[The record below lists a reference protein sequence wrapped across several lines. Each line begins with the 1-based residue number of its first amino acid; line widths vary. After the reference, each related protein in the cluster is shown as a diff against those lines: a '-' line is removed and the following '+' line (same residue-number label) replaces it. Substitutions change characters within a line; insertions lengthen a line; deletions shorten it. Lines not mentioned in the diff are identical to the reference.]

1 MLSRANEDV
10 ANKLREEK
18 EKYDNLLAGRI
29 EIDEK
34 VSLKRN
40 KMEEDVKHV
49 EIQDAKLAELKSLI
63 EADEKICAEQGLA
76 IDEAKKINK
85 LEEDKNREFNQRFA
99 ALTAQLSF
107 IEENYDSK
115 TQVKG
120 MSLEVFKT
128 ILETNR
134 NVSTLFICL
143 RYLG

>member
-1 MLSRANEDV
+1 MLSRANEEV

-34 VSLKRN
+34 VSLKKN
-40 KMEEDVKHV
+40 KMEEDVKAV

-85 LEEDKNREFNQRFA
+85 QEEDKNREFNQRFA

-134 NVSTLFICL
+134 NVRALFICL

>member
-10 ANKLREEK
+10 SNKLREEK

-34 VSLKRN
+34 VLLKRN
-40 KMEEDVKHV
+40 KMEEDMKIV
-49 EIQDAKLAELKSLI
+49 EAQDAKLAELKSLI

-134 NVSTLFICL
+134 NVSTFIISL

>member
-1 MLSRANEDV
+1 
-10 ANKLREEK
+10 
-18 EKYDNLLAGRI
+18 
-29 EIDEK
+29 
-34 VSLKRN
+34 
-40 KMEEDVKHV
+40 
-49 EIQDAKLAELKSLI
+49 LKSLI

-85 LEEDKNREFNQRFA
+85 QEEDKNREFNQRFA

-134 NVSTLFICL
+134 NVRALFICL

>member
-49 EIQDAKLAELKSLI
+49 EI
-63 EADEKICAEQGLA
+63 
-76 IDEAKKINK
+76 
-85 LEEDKNREFNQRFA
+85 
-99 ALTAQLSF
+99 
-107 IEENYDSK
+107 
-115 TQVKG
+115 
-120 MSLEVFKT
+120 
-128 ILETNR
+128 
-134 NVSTLFICL
+134 
-143 RYLG
+143 